1 MIGARIISEAK
12 PLLVAASEKSGARWC
27 TYGAGDIAVSK
38 LNAVVCN
45 RINVRSWEVATLI
58 PNITVAKIISE
69 KNNDIRCR
77 SRCFTNK
84 AAQEKSYGENAV
96 LVHGVFERKK
106 RGGVLREEECSG
118 SRVQKKKFFKD
129 RLVSGLKDII

>member
-27 TYGAGDIAVSK
+27 TYGAGDIAISK
-38 LNAVVCN
+38 VNAVVCN

-84 AAQEKSYGENAV
+84 AAEEKSYGENAV

-106 RGGVLREEECSG
+106 RGGVLREKEECSG
-118 SRVQKKKFFKD
+118 FRVKKRFFED
-129 RLVSGLKDII
+129 RLVSGLKDIN